1 MKNYYLAVDI
11 GASSGRHILGC
22 VQNGKIITEEIY
34 RFKNGVKQE
43 NGTLVWDTDYL
54 TREVIA
60 GIAKCKEIGKL
71 PKTVA
76 IDTWGVDYV
85 LLDENGKELLPAVSY
100 RDSRTNDVISEVSSL
115 ITPKEL
121 YQKTGIQK
129 QNFNTIYQLFCD
141 KKAGKLEKAKHFLM
155 MPDYL
160 SYKLTGVMKNEYT
173 NATTTNLVNAET
185 RTWDFEILAKLGF
198 SKEIFCELSAPQMV
212 IGNFTDEIA
221 QKVGFQ
227 AQVIYCPSHDTA
239 SAVAACPGG
248 ENTVY
253 ISSGTWSLMGVE
265 NDSPNCSEE
274 SRLHNFTN
282 EGGYGGKYRYLKNIM
297 GLWMMQSVKKEL
309 LENCGE
315 DWSFDDLC
323 RMAKLDSIESVVDCN
338 NTRFLSPP
346 NMMAEIQNH
355 CAQNN
360 QQVPK
365 TAPQFASVIYRSLA
379 FCYAKT
385 KAEIEE
391 ITGKQFKSVHIVG
404 GGAKDGY
411 LNDLTAK
418 ACGCTVYAG
427 PTEATAIGNL
437 LSQMRADG
445 VFPNIKSARAC
456 VFQSF
461 GCQEY
466 KAR

>member
-1 MKNYYLAVDI
+1 MAVDI

-22 VQNGKIITEEIY
+22 LKNGKIITEEIY

-100 RDSRTNDVISEVSSL
+100 RDSRTNKVVSEVASL

-129 QNFNTIYQLFCD
+129 QTFNTIYQLFCD

-173 NATTTNLVNAET
+173 NATTTNLVNADT
-185 RTWDFEILAKLGF
+185 KTWDFDILAKLGF
-198 SKEIFCELSAPQMV
+198 PKEIFYELSAPKTV
-212 IGNFTDEIA
+212 IGNFTDEIKK
-221 QKVGFQ
+221 QVGFD
-227 AQVIYCPSHDTA
+227 AKVIYCPSHDTA

-265 NDSPNCSEE
+265 NDGPNCSEE
-274 SRLHNFTN
+274 SHLHNFTN

-323 RMAKLDSIESVVDCN
+323 RMAKLDSITSMVDCN
-338 NTRFLSPP
+338 NPRFLAPQ
-346 NMMAEIQNH
+346 NMMAEIQNY
-355 CAQNN
+355 CAQEN
-360 QQVPK
+360 QQAPK

-385 KAEIEE
+385 KAEIED
-391 ITGKQFKSVHIVG
+391 ITGKQFDSVHIVG
-404 GGAKDGY
+404 GGAKDNY

-437 LSQMRADG
+437 LSQMLADG
-445 VFPNIKSARAC
+445 VFPNIKAARAC

-466 KAR
+466 KVR